1 MPWRQDFPFGP
12 EYIGSRV
19 PKRRIEKAKEG
30 RKAVALAPLRMPCSL
45 ALQSF
50 PQLPPNCHVF
60 RGRKSVRTFFFAE
73 RKPFFPFFFLVNPLP
88 HIIRSFSPSLSLLL
102 SSFSLT
108 FPSSNCFM
116 SRWRLLVSPAAATA
130 CRYSLARSNS

>member
-45 ALQSF
+45 ALQSC
-50 PQLPPNCHVF
+50 PNCPKFSRCPGGVLF
-60 RGRKSVRTFFFAE
+60 FFFFAE

>member
-12 EYIGSRV
+12 EYSGSRV
-19 PKRRIEKAKEG
+19 PKRRIEKAKES

-45 ALQSF
+45 ALQSC
-50 PQLPPNCHVF
+50 PNCPKFSRCPGGVL
-60 RGRKSVRTFFFAE
+60 FFFFCREKA
-73 RKPFFPFFFLVNPLP
+73 FFSFFFFLVNPLP